1 MRSTPVKD
9 MGALMNFVGTKSLTK
24 AGSMNQM
31 GSFGDLMNKAKGGAF
46 AQNKPAANIGT
57 GNTPAADAIK
67 NRKEAVKLDEP
78 ASQTVKAE
86 ETSNNITDEQSQ
98 KITEAGKKV
107 IEEIAEEFGITEEEV
122 EMAMEQLGLSVYGLF
137 DPASLKELV
146 LLIGGEQ
153 DASAL
158 LTNEGLFASLQNIV
172 AKAGKIQNG
181 LAGQLEMNQE
191 ELARLM
197 EKLQDLS
204 DGSLQE
210 GNLDPADKGSF
221 ADIFAQ
227 ETGVQETVTQE
238 QQPKITVE
246 VKAGDETVKLA
257 ADENGNAVKTLEVTS
272 SAAEESIVKEDSGR
286 QEQKTGEEG
295 KGHSENAFSSGGQLF
310 EGLVQNRTQNVAVP
324 VEQQAALFNDQTQE
338 IVDQIV
344 NYMKIQLR
352 PGMSQLEMQLHPES
366 LGTVHIQLVSRGG
379 EVTAQFHVQNEAV
392 KAAVESQVNTL
403 VENLREQGVKV
414 EAVQVSVESHGF
426 ESNLWQGQGKDE
438 EASSQNNR
446 KAPRRINLNDLN
458 TLPEDEADE
467 EEVLA
472 AKMMEVNGNTVDYT
486 V

>member
-9 MGALMNFVGTKSLTK
+9 MGTLMNFVGTKNLTK
-24 AGSMNQM
+24 TGSKNQM
-31 GSFGDLMNKAKGGAF
+31 GSFGDLMDKAKGGAF
-46 AQNKPAANIGT
+46 AQNKPAANIET
-57 GNTPAADAIK
+57 GKTPAADALQ
-67 NRKEAVKLDEP
+67 NRKETVKLDESSTQP
-78 ASQTVKAE
+78 VKAE
-86 ETSNNITDEQSQ
+86 EITQVTDEQSQ
-98 KITEAGKKV
+98 EVTKAGEEIIK
-107 IEEIAEEFGITEEEV
+107 EIAEEFGITEEEV
-122 EMAMEQLGLSVYGLF
+122 ENAMEQLGISIFGLF
-137 DPASLKELV
+137 DPSSLKELV

-158 LTNEGLFASLQNIV
+158 LTNEGLFTNLQNII
-172 AKAGKIQNG
+172 AKMGEIQSG
-181 LAGQLEMNQE
+181 LAEQLGMSQE
-191 ELARLM
+191 ELAGLV
-197 EKLQDLS
+197 EQLQ
-204 DGSLQE
+204 SLPEQTVDVE
-210 GNLDPADKGSF
+210 TELNPVDKGSF
-221 ADIFAQ
+221 ADVLAQ
-227 ETGVQETVTQE
+227 ETEIQE
-238 QQPKITVE
+238 QPKITVE
-246 VKAGDETVKLA
+246 IKSGDETVKLA
-257 ADENGNAVKTLEVTS
+257 TDENGNAVKTLEVTS
-272 SAAEESIVKEDSGR
+272 SATEENIVKEDTGR

-295 KGHSENAFSSGGQLF
+295 KGHSENAFSTGGQLF
-310 EGLVQNRTQNVAVP
+310 EGLVQNKTQNVEMP
-324 VEQQAALFNDQTQE
+324 IEQQPAFFNEQTQE

-426 ESNLWQGQGKDE
+426 ESNLWQGQGKEDE
-438 EASSQNNR
+438 TSSQNGR
-446 KAPRRINLNDLN
+446 KTPRRINLNDLN
-458 TLPEDEADE
+458 TLLEDEADE

>member
-9 MGALMNFVGTKSLTK
+9 MGALMNFVGTKNLTK
-24 AGSMNQM
+24 TGGMNQV
-31 GSFGDLMNKAKGGAF
+31 GGFGDLMNKAKGGAF
-46 AQNKPAANIGT
+46 AQNKPAANIAT
-57 GNTPAADAIK
+57 GKTPAADALK
-67 NRKEAVKLDEP
+67 NRKDTVKLDES
-78 ASQTVKAE
+78 ASQPVKME
-86 ETSNNITDEQSQ
+86 ETSQITDEQSQ
-98 KITEAGKKV
+98 EVTEAGKEIIK
-107 IEEIAEEFGITEEEV
+107 EIAGELGVTEEEV
-122 EMAMEQLGLSVYGLF
+122 EMAMEQLGLSIFGLF
-137 DPASLKELV
+137 DPASLKDLV
-146 LLIGGEQ
+146 LLVSGEQ

-158 LTNEGLFASLQNIV
+158 LTNEGLFDSLQNII
-172 AKAGKIQNG
+172 AGAGEIQNG
-181 LAGQLEMNQE
+181 LAEQLGMSQE
-191 ELARLM
+191 ELAGLV
-197 EKLQDLS
+197 EQLQNLS
-204 DGSLQE
+204 DQPVQE
-210 GNLDPADKGSF
+210 EAGPADKDNF
-221 ADIFAQ
+221 AEILDQ
-227 ETGVQETVTQE
+227 KTGVQETLTQE

-272 SAAEESIVKEDSGR
+272 TAAEESIVKEDTGR

-295 KGHSENAFSSGGQLF
+295 KSHSENAFGAGGQLF
-310 EGLVQNRTQNVAVP
+310 EGLVQNKTQNVEMP
-324 VEQQAALFNDQTQE
+324 IEQQAALFNDQTQE

-426 ESNLWQGQGKDE
+426 ESNLWQGQGKEE
-438 EASSQNNR
+438 EASSQNGR
-446 KAPRRINLNDLN
+446 KTPRRINLNDLN